1 MVEVVQIEALAS
13 ALCAPAGV
21 SFAVQAI
28 RSATE
33 LDALAWDAT
42 HYLCGTERERFALL
56 RSNKR
61 KAEFCAGR
69 IAAKRLLMRPQ
80 FGLAPSSFEIERTSS
95 GAPRL
100 CFGDESHK
108 RAPHLS
114 ITHSAGF
121 AVVVAAPFPVGID
134 LEQVEPRPD
143 SFIQYFL
150 CDAERSRVAGLA
162 SEQRDVAV
170 NRFWS
175 SKEAISKVHGWGSRL
190 PLQALDCTLER
201 ISFAGYDFHCASA
214 VRAGFVASLAYES
227 YAAAQWLRPSS
238 LRPTTDM
245 TKHG

>member
-1 MVEVVQIEALAS
+1 MAEVAQIEALAS
-13 ALCAPAGV
+13 ALCGPAGV

-28 RSATE
+28 RSANE
-33 LDALAWDAT
+33 LDALAWDAA
-42 HYLCGTERERFALL
+42 HYLQGTEREWFTSL

-61 KAEFCAGR
+61 RAEFCAGR
-69 IAAKRLLMRPQ
+69 IAARRLMMQPPFEFAL
-80 FGLAPSSFEIERTSS
+80 SSFEIERTPC

-100 CFGDESHK
+100 RFGEESQK

-121 AVVVAAPFPVGID
+121 AVIVAATFPVGID

-150 CDAERSRVAGLA
+150 CDAEKGQAAGLTC
-162 SEQRDVAV
+162 EQRQLAI

-190 PLQALDCTLER
+190 PMQALDCTQER
-201 ISFAGYDFHCASA
+201 ITFSGRDFHCASA
-214 VRAGFVASLAYES
+214 FRAGFVASLAYES
-227 YAAAQWLRPSS
+227 YAAPQWPLASS